1 MIYAISPVGTV
12 HSFPTAHWLTR
23 NDNRSELRTSEGG
36 DFVARIPSSWAVS
49 FISPQMNDASN
60 HLTIRAAMMILAD
73 EKNIKQMNNWQDNE
87 YLMRIK
93 DSLRR
98 FDGRKP
104 GWK

>member
-1 MIYAISPVGTV
+1 
-12 HSFPTAHWLTR
+12 
-23 NDNRSELRTSEGG
+23 
-36 DFVARIPSSWAVS
+36 
-49 FISPQMNDASN
+49 MNDASN